1 MARPAFSTARPCD
14 APLEACSHGVMLWLY
29 REAPLTRAVALA
41 IDAHFRQTTTRAAPV
56 RPAGYYVRSML
67 TATIAATAPATVP
80 EERETAETESRS
92 DAVLAAT
99 EALES
104 CASSDC
110 GSAPCSRTVSRTSS
124 ARGSESLGLSCSA
137 DSDTDEAEAEAAPRS
152 ALSSSALPASA
163 SPHPL
168 APAAPSLVPPEARLL
183 LLLLQQGDE
192 DVEPAPPG
200 EPVIAFYARQG
211 RIAAHRRR
219 LQERLQA
226 LLRAV
231 QPARRV
237 EGHEAAGAAEGRA
250 EAWAVQRRPQLE
262 RPVSLL
268 TAALRAADGLPRSC

>member
-1 MARPAFSTARPCD
+1 MARPAFFNARPCN
-14 APLEACSHGVMLWLY
+14 AFLEACSHGVMPWLH
-29 REAPLTRAVALA
+29 RETPLTRAVALA
-41 IDAHFRQTTTRAAPV
+41 IDAHFRQTTTRPASV
-56 RPAGYYVRSML
+56 RPAGYYGCSML

-152 ALSSSALPASA
+152 ALSSA

-168 APAAPSLVPPEARLL
+168 APAAPSLVPTEARLL

-237 EGHEAAGAAEGRA
+237 EGHEVAGAAEGRA

-268 TAALRAADGLPRSC
+268 TAALRAADGLPRSCC

>member
-1 MARPAFSTARPCD
+1 MARPVFSNARPCN
-14 APLEACSHGVMLWLY
+14 ALLEACSHGVMLWLHL
-29 REAPLTRAVALA
+29 EAPLTHAVALA
-41 IDAHFRQTTTRAAPV
+41 IDAHFRLATTRAAPV
-56 RPAGYYVRSML
+56 RPACYYGRSML
-67 TATIAATAPATVP
+67 MAPIAATAPAVAP
-80 EERETAETESRS
+80 EGRETAETESRS

-137 DSDTDEAEAEAAPRS
+137 DSDTDEAEAAPRS

-237 EGHEAAGAAEGRA
+237 EGHEVAGAAEGRE

-268 TAALRAADGLPRSC
+268 TAALRAADGLPRSCC